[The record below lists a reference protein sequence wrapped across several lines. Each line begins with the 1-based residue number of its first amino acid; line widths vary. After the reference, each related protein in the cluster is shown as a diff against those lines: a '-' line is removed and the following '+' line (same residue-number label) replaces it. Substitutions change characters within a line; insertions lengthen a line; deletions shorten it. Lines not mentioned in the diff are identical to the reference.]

1 VDGRVLIPADQFV
14 IKVHSRC
21 DLACDHCYVYE
32 SIDQS
37 WRGRPKTISPAVVSQ
52 TAMRIA
58 EHVKTHELGRVEI
71 VLHGGEPLLA
81 GVTQLRAI
89 LAELKRVLG
98 GLCRLDVKI
107 HTNGVRLNEE
117 FCELFDEYGVG
128 VGISID
134 GDRAANDRHRNYGNG
149 RSSYDAV
156 IQAIRLL
163 ASDRFRHLYSGLLCT
178 IDVANDPIRVYESL
192 LELDPPR
199 LDLLLPHATW
209 DTPPPRTAGTGT
221 EYADWL
227 IPIFDRWQADG
238 FPFRIRTFDSIIATL
253 AGGESRTEALGL
265 APIRMVVVETDGSYE
280 QADSLKVAYE
290 GAPATGL
297 GVSTHS
303 LDSVLDHPGIAARQ
317 QGIDDL
323 SVTCQQCPVVSSCGG
338 GMYAHRYK
346 SGSDFDNPSVYCADL
361 LKLISHIGE
370 RLPHV
375 ARSVS
380 HVVSD
385 DTLGELAAG
394 MGGASAIAQ
403 LTQAQR
409 SLRRGLLTAVY
420 QAGIAAP
427 AVDPEV
433 RDRLRAAWQ
442 VLAAAD
448 DDSHDAIDTVLGHP
462 YLRVW
467 AVRCLD
473 RLGRAGRPDSP
484 EHQDG
489 ASLAADLGHL
499 AAIAAAVAIRGPSCA
514 LLTLPVMDDSLHLPG
529 LGRLVMA
536 SAKEALAVLEVDADW
551 VRVRLGAETWRL
563 SRPRLLAGEA
573 LAAEPGQ
580 AEGVPDTAG
589 SGLQPAWEPVRVLTA
604 PGIRVALEDTDPY
617 RDCHQ
622 WPAAPRLA
630 DEEFAEWQRG
640 FALAWREI
648 QTHHPAYAP
657 ALAAGLTTLMP
668 MTAGPAGSD
677 VSAAARHGF
686 GAIGTA
692 LPGDP
697 VTLALL
703 LMHEFQ
709 HVKLGAVLD
718 LYDLFDPD
726 DKQLYHAPWR
736 KDPRPLEGLLQGTYA
751 HLAVS
756 EFWRVR
762 AGLGDYDQAEAA
774 ERYEHWRVHT
784 AAAIETLA
792 NSDSLTPLGMRFA
805 DAMRTAILAH
815 GHLQYAPERTPCI
828 QLHAARRLNADSL
841 AYWVDRDNGGGSWK

>member
-37 WRGRPKTISPAVVSQ
+37 WRGRPMAIPSDVVSQ

-58 EHVKTHELGRVEI
+58 EHVKAHELGRAEI

-81 GVTQLRAI
+81 GVAGLRAV
-89 LAELKRVLG
+89 LVQLERALG
-98 GLCRLDVKI
+98 GLCRLDVKV
-107 HTNGVRLNEE
+107 HTNGVLLNEE
-117 FCELFDEYGVG
+117 FCELFDEHGVG
-128 VGISID
+128 VGISLD
-134 GDRAANDRHRNYGNG
+134 GDRSANDRHRNYRDG

-156 IQAIRLL
+156 IRAIRLL
-163 ASDRFRHLYSGLLCT
+163 SSDRFRHLYSGVLAA

-192 LELDPPR
+192 LELAPPR

-209 DTPPPRTAGTGT
+209 DAPPPRTAGTGT

-227 IPIFDRWQADG
+227 IPIFDRWHADG
-238 FPFRIRTFDSIIATL
+238 FPVRIRTFDSIIATL
-253 AGGESRTEALGL
+253 AGGDTRTEALGL
-265 APIRMVVVETDGSYE
+265 APVRMVVVETDGSYE
-280 QADSLKVAYE
+280 QADSLKVAYD
-290 GAPATGL
+290 GAPSTGL
-297 GVSTHS
+297 DVFTHS
-303 LDSVLDHPGIAARQ
+303 LDSVLDHPGIATRQ
-317 QGIDDL
+317 HGIADL
-323 SVTCQQCPVVSSCGG
+323 SATCQECPVVGSCGG

-346 SGSDFDNPSVYCADL
+346 SGSGFDNPSVYCADL

-380 HVVSD
+380 HTVSD
-385 DTLGELAAG
+385 DALAELAGG

-409 SLRRGLLTAVY
+409 SLGRGLLTAVY

-427 AVDPEV
+427 AVDPAV

-442 VLAAAD
+442 VLAVAD
-448 DDSHDAIDTVLGHP
+448 DDSHDAVDTVLGHP

-473 RLGRAGRPDSP
+473 RLGRAGGA
-484 EHQDG
+484 EHHDDE
-489 ASLAADLGHL
+489 SLAADLGHL
-499 AAIAAAVAIRGPSCA
+499 GAIAAAVAIRGQARA
-514 LLTLPVMDDSLHLPG
+514 LLTVPLVEGAVHLPG
-529 LGRLVMA
+529 LGRLVVA
-536 SAKEALAVLEVDADW
+536 PADAAQAVFEVDADW
-551 VRVRLGAETWRL
+551 VRVRLGADTWRL
-563 SRPRLLAGEA
+563 SRPRMLAGEA
-573 LAAEPGQ
+573 LTAEPCL
-580 AEGVPDTAG
+580 AEGVPGAAD
-589 SGLQPAWEPVRVLTA
+589 SGLEPEWEPVRVLTA
-604 PGIRVALEDTDPY
+604 PGIGVALEDTDPY

-622 WPAAPRLA
+622 WPVAPRLT
-630 DEEFAEWQRG
+630 DEQFAEWQRG
-640 FALAWREI
+640 FAIAWREI

-668 MTAGPAGSD
+668 LAAGSDGSD

-686 GAIGTA
+686 GAIGAA
-692 LPGDP
+692 LPADP

-726 DKQLYHAPWR
+726 DKRLFHAPWR

-762 AGLGDYDQAEAA
+762 AGLGEYDEAEAA
-774 ERYEHWRVHT
+774 ERYERWRAHT

-792 NSDSLTPLGMRFA
+792 NSGSLTPLGMRFA
-805 DAMRTAILAH
+805 GQMRISITGREGI
-815 GHLQYAPERTPCI
+815 
-828 QLHAARRLNADSL
+828 N
-841 AYWVDRDNGGGSWK
+841 

>member
-1 VDGRVLIPADQFV
+1 MDGRVLIPADQFV

-37 WRGRPKTISPAVVSQ
+37 WRGRPMAIQSAVVSQ
-52 TAMRIA
+52 TASRIA
-58 EHVKTHELGRVEI
+58 EHVKKHELGRVEI

-81 GVTQLRAI
+81 GVDRLGSI
-89 LAELKRVLG
+89 LDELKRALG
-98 GLCRLDVKI
+98 DLCRLDIKV
-107 HTNGVRLNEE
+107 HTNGVRLDEE
-117 FCELFDEYGVG
+117 FCELFDKHGVG

-134 GDRAANDRHRNYGNG
+134 GDRAANDRHRKYSNGN
-149 RSSYDAV
+149 SSYDAV
-156 IQAIRLL
+156 IRAISLL

-192 LELDPPR
+192 LELAPPR

-209 DTPPPRTAGTGT
+209 DAPPPGTAGTGT

-227 IPIFDRWQADG
+227 IAIFDRWQADG
-238 FPFRIRTFDSIIATL
+238 FPVRIRTFDSIIATL
-253 AGGESRTEALGL
+253 AGGDSRTEALGL
-265 APIRMVVVETDGSYE
+265 APVRMVVVETDGSYE
-280 QADSLKVAYE
+280 QADSLKVTYD
-290 GAPATGL
+290 GAPSTGL
-297 GVSTHS
+297 DVFTHS
-303 LDSVLDHPGIAARQ
+303 LDSVMDHPGIATRQ
-317 QGIDDL
+317 GGIGDL
-323 SVTCQQCPVVSSCGG
+323 SATCQQCPVVSSCGG

-346 SGSDFDNPSVYCADL
+346 SGSGFDNPSVYCADL

-385 DTLGELAAG
+385 EALAELAGG

-427 AVDPEV
+427 AVDPAV
-433 RDRLRAAWQ
+433 RDRLSAAWK

-473 RLGRAGRPDSP
+473 RLGRPGGAGGA
-484 EHQDG
+484 EQHDG

-499 AAIAAAVAIRGPSCA
+499 AAIAAAVAIRGQARA
-514 LLTLPVMDDSLHLPG
+514 LLTVPVIGGAVHLPG
-529 LGRLVMA
+529 LGRLAVGPGD
-536 SAKEALAVLEVDADW
+536 EALAVLEVDADW
-551 VRVRLGAETWRL
+551 VRVRVGQDIWRL

-573 LAAEPGQ
+573 LAAEPCQ
-580 AEGVPDTAG
+580 AEGVPDAAG
-589 SGLQPAWEPVRVLTA
+589 RGVQPAWEPVRVLTA
-604 PGIRVALEDTDPY
+604 PGIRVVLEDTDPY

-622 WPAAPRLA
+622 WPAAPRLS
-630 DEEFAEWQRG
+630 DEEFTEWQRG

-686 GAIGTA
+686 GAVGTA

-762 AGLGDYDQAEAA
+762 AGLGECDQAEAA
-774 ERYEHWRVHT
+774 ERYEHWRAHT

-805 DAMRTAILAH
+805 DAMRTAIAAH
-815 GHLQYAPERTPCI
+815 GD
-828 QLHAARRLNADSL
+828 ARIVTSH
-841 AYWVDRDNGGGSWK
+841 VTGV

>member
-14 IKVHSRC
+14 LKVHSRC

-32 SIDQS
+32 SVDQS
-37 WRGRPKTISPAVVSQ
+37 WRGRPMAIASDVVSQ

-81 GVTQLRAI
+81 GVAGLRAV
-89 LAELKRVLG
+89 LVELKRALG
-98 GLCRLDVKI
+98 DLCRLDVKV
-107 HTNGVRLNEE
+107 HTNGVLLNEE
-117 FCELFDEYGVG
+117 FCELFDEHGVG
-128 VGISID
+128 VGISLD
-134 GDRAANDRHRNYGNG
+134 GDRAANDRHRNYRDG

-156 IQAIRLL
+156 IRAVSLL

-178 IDVANDPIRVYESL
+178 IDVANDPVRVYESL
-192 LELDPPR
+192 LELAPPR

-209 DTPPPRTAGTGT
+209 DAPPPRTAGTGT

-238 FPFRIRTFDSIIATL
+238 FLVRIRTFDSIIATL
-253 AGGESRTEALGL
+253 AGGDSGTEALGL
-265 APIRMVVVETDGSYE
+265 APVSMVVVETDGSYE
-280 QADSLKVAYE
+280 QADSLKVAFD
-290 GAPATGL
+290 GAPSTGL
-297 GVSTHS
+297 DVFTHS
-303 LDSVLDHPGIAARQ
+303 LDSVLDHPGIATRQ
-317 QGIDDL
+317 RGVAGL
-323 SVTCQQCPVVSSCGG
+323 SAACRQCPVVSSCGG

-346 SGSDFDNPSVYCADL
+346 SSSGFDNPSVYCGDL

-375 ARSVS
+375 AVSVS
-380 HVVSD
+380 HAVSD
-385 DTLGELAAG
+385 DALAGLAAG
-394 MGGASAIAQ
+394 LGGANAVAQ

-427 AVDPEV
+427 AVDPGV
-433 RDRLRAAWQ
+433 RNQLRAAWH

-448 DDSHDAIDTVLGHP
+448 GDSRAAIDTVFGHP

-467 AVRCLD
+467 AVRCLE
-473 RLGRAGRPDSP
+473 RLGPAGGA
-484 EHQDG
+484 EHHDD

-499 AAIAAAVAIRGPSCA
+499 AAVAAAVAIRGQARA
-514 LLTLPVMDDSLHLPG
+514 LLTVPVVGSAVHLPG
-529 LGRLVMA
+529 LGRLVVA
-536 SAKEALAVLEVDADW
+536 PGDHAQAVLEVDADW
-551 VRVRLGAETWRL
+551 VRVRLGPGTWRL
-563 SRPRLLAGEA
+563 SRPRVLAGEA
-573 LAAEPGQ
+573 HAAEPCQ
-580 AEGVPDTAG
+580 AEGVPDAAG
-589 SGLQPAWEPVRVLTA
+589 GGLQPVWEPVRMLTA
-604 PGIRVALEDTDPY
+604 SGIRVALEDTDPY

-622 WPAAPRLA
+622 WPAAPRLT

-648 QTHHPAYAP
+648 QTHHPDYAP
-657 ALAAGLTTLMP
+657 ALAAGLSTLMP

-686 GAIGTA
+686 GAVGAA
-692 LPGDP
+692 LPADP

-726 DKQLYHAPWR
+726 DKRLYHAPWR

-762 AGLGDYDQAEAA
+762 AGLGEYDQAEAA
-774 ERYEHWRVHT
+774 ERHEHWQAHT

-805 DAMRTAILAH
+805 EAMRTAILAQSPAFH
-815 GHLQYAPERTPCI
+815 RANFL
-828 QLHAARRLNADSL
+828 L
-841 AYWVDRDNGGGSWK
+841 

>member
-14 IKVHSRC
+14 VKVHSRC

-37 WRGRPKTISPAVVSQ
+37 WRGRPMAISSDVVAQ
-52 TAMRIA
+52 TATRIA

-81 GVTQLRAI
+81 GVTGLRAV
-89 LAELKRVLG
+89 LVELKRALG
-98 GLCRLDVKI
+98 GLCRLDVKV
-107 HTNGVRLNEE
+107 HTNGVLLNEE

-134 GDRAANDRHRNYGNG
+134 GDRAANDRHRNYRDG

-156 IQAIRLL
+156 IRAISLL
-163 ASDRFRHLYSGLLCT
+163 ASDRFRHLYSGLLAA
-178 IDVANDPIRVYESL
+178 IDVANDPVRVYESL
-192 LELDPPR
+192 LELAPPR

-238 FPFRIRTFDSIIATL
+238 FPVRIRTFDSIIATL
-253 AGGESRTEALGL
+253 AGGNSGTEALGL
-265 APIRMVVVETDGSYE
+265 APVRMVVVETDGSYE

-290 GAPATGL
+290 GAPSTGL
-297 GVSTHS
+297 DVFTHS
-303 LDSVLDHPGIAARQ
+303 LDSVLDHQGIAARQ
-317 QGIDDL
+317 QGIADL
-323 SVTCQQCPVVSSCGG
+323 SATCKQCPVVSSCGG

-361 LKLISHIGE
+361 LKLIGHIQAC
-370 RLPHV
+370 LPHV
-375 ARSVS
+375 ATIAEGTT
-380 HVVSD
+380 HTVSD
-385 DTLGELAAG
+385 DALAELAAG
-394 MGGASAIAQ
+394 LGGENAMAQ
-403 LTQAQR
+403 LIEAQR
-409 SLRRGLLTAVY
+409 SLRRDLLAAVY
-420 QAGIAAP
+420 QAGLAAP
-427 AVDPEV
+427 AVPRTVKDG
-433 RDRLRAAWQ
+433 LRAAWQ
-442 VLAAAD
+442 VLARAD
-448 DDSHDAIDTVLGHP
+448 DDSPAAVETVLGHP
-462 YLRVW
+462 YVRVW
-467 AVRCLD
+467 AVRCIERLRGLE
-473 RLGRAGRPDSP
+473 RLGRAD
-484 EHQDG
+484 EAEDL
-489 ASLAADLGHL
+489 ASDLGHL
-499 AAIAAAVAIRGPSCA
+499 AAIAAAVAIRGQAHA
-514 LLTLPVMDDSLHLPG
+514 LLTVPVTGGAVHLPG
-529 LGRLVMA
+529 LGRLVVA
-536 SAKEALAVLEVDADW
+536 AGDDALADLEVDADW
-551 VRVRLGAETWRL
+551 VRVRVGPGTWRL
-563 SRPRLLAGEA
+563 SRPRVLAGEA
-573 LAAEPGQ
+573 FAAEFLAGEPCE
-580 AEGVPDTAG
+580 ARGVPYAA
-589 SGLQPAWEPVRVLTA
+589 LLPVWEPVRALTA

-622 WPAAPRLA
+622 WPASPRLT

-668 MTAGPAGSD
+668 MTPGPAGSD
-677 VSAAARHGF
+677 VSAAARQGF
-686 GAIGTA
+686 GTIGTA
-692 LPGDP
+692 LPDDP

-726 DKQLYHAPWR
+726 DKRLYHAPWR

-762 AGLGDYDQAEAA
+762 AGLGEHDQAEAA
-774 ERYEHWRVHT
+774 ERYEHWRSHT

-805 DAMRTAILAH
+805 AAMRTAVLAH
-815 GHLQYAPERTPCI
+815 PRPPS
-828 QLHAARRLNADSL
+828 RLP
-841 AYWVDRDNGGGSWK
+841 RIP